1 MPVKINSS
9 SSDSE
14 PEESKDSEESLGD
27 RIAKLRSKREL
38 NLTEMA
44 SRLREVVGTK
54 TRYSRIKEWE
64 EGNVIP
70 SAETVAALAMLHPLD
85 PQGCLK
91 WLREGGEMPR
101 LHVDRN
107 ERGSDVPAPGV
118 NHARALEAIAA
129 VNRFAVE
136 LAEILRRDPRA
147 TGAEVLEV
155 TQKIKDSEVDGGQPE
170 DE

>member
-1 MPVKINSS
+1 MAQ
-9 SSDSE
+9 
-14 PEESKDSEESLGD
+14 EELSAERKLGLEVGGRIRDFRLAMGWKQQKQMAKEARAVLKDGT
-27 RIAKLRSKREL
+27 A
-38 NLTEMA
+38 A
-44 SRLREVVGTK
+44 SRI
-54 TRYSRIKEWE
+54 SAWE
-64 EGNVIP
+64 NGGWD
-70 SAETVAALAMLHPLD
+70 SGALAKVSLLHRAPAE
-85 PQGCLK
+85 CFK
-91 WLREGGEMPR
+91 WLLEGGEMPR

-107 ERGSDVPAPGV
+107 ERGSDVRQPGV

-155 TQKIKDSEVDGGQPE
+155 TQKIKDSEVDGGQAE